1 MRIGGEIAV
10 EQRPGRLADDGAE
23 AECVRAP
30 RGPLPEEERRWVRAA
45 LEGDLAAFDALV
57 SRHWRK
63 VASVVGR
70 FLPDANDVEDVVQ
83 ETFVRAFE
91 NLRGFRGDASVRT
104 WLIRIA
110 VNLCKNRRGEYWRRR
125 VTLTGDDAALRAEA
139 PGERMLAD
147 AALLQ
152 GEWERALHA
161 ALQQL
166 PDRQRLPLL
175 LHFFEDLS
183 GAEIAAVLG
192 WNESTVWSRI
202 YAGCR
207 ALRKKLASYREA

>member
-10 EQRPGRLADDGAE
+10 EPRPMRAAEDGAD
-23 AECVRAP
+23 
-30 RGPLPEEERRWVRAA
+30 EEERRWVRAA

-57 SRHWRK
+57 ARHWRK

-70 FLPDANDVEDVVQ
+70 FLSDANDVEDAVQ

-91 NLRGFRGDASVRT
+91 GLRGFRGDASVRT

-110 VNLCKNRRGEYWRRR
+110 VNLCKNRRSEFWRRR
-125 VTLTGDDAALRAEA
+125 VMLTDDDATLRAEPAGA
-139 PGERMLAD
+139 PALAD

-152 GEWERALHA
+152 GEWERALQI
-161 ALQQL
+161 ALAQL
-166 PDRQRLPLL
+166 AERHRLPIL

-207 ALRKKLASYREA
+207 ELRNKLASYREA

>member
-1 MRIGGEIAV
+1 MRIGGEMAV
-10 EQRPGRLADDGAE
+10 ERRPGRLAGDGAE
-23 AECVRAP
+23 
-30 RGPLPEEERRWVRAA
+30 EEERRWVRAA
-45 LEGDLAAFDALV
+45 LAGDPAAFDALV
-57 SRHWRK
+57 DRHWRK

-70 FLPDANDVEDVVQ
+70 FLADANDVEDTVQ
-83 ETFVRAFE
+83 ETFVRAYE
-91 NLRGFRGDASVRT
+91 SLCGFRGDASVRT

-110 VNLCKNRRGEYWRRR
+110 VNLCKNRRGEFWRRR
-125 VTLTGDDAALRAEA
+125 VTLTDDDAALQAEA
-139 PGERMLAD
+139 SGPRLLAE

-152 GEWERALHA
+152 GEWERALRGA
-161 ALQQL
+161 MQQL
-166 PDRQRLPLL
+166 PDRQRLPIL

>member
-1 MRIGGEIAV
+1 
-10 EQRPGRLADDGAE
+10 
-23 AECVRAP
+23 
-30 RGPLPEEERRWVRAA
+30 
-45 LEGDLAAFDALV
+45 
-57 SRHWRK
+57 
-63 VASVVGR
+63 
-70 FLPDANDVEDVVQ
+70 VQ

-125 VTLTGDDAALRAEA
+125 VTLTGDDAALHPEAAGARTLAE
-139 PGERMLAD
+139 

-152 GEWERALHA
+152 GEWEGALRAA
-161 ALQQL
+161 MQQL
-166 PDRQRLPLL
+166 PDRHRLPIL

-207 ALRKKLASYREA
+207 ALRKKLASYQEA

>member
-10 EQRPGRLADDGAE
+10 EQRPMRVADDGAE
-23 AECVRAP
+23 
-30 RGPLPEEERRWVRAA
+30 EEERRWVRAA

-57 SRHWRK
+57 ARHWRK
-63 VASVVGR
+63 VASVAGC
-70 FLPDANDVEDVVQ
+70 FLSDANDVEDAVQ

-91 NLRGFRGDASVRT
+91 GLRGFRGDASVRT

-110 VNLCKNRRGEYWRRR
+110 VNLCKNRRGEFWRRR
-125 VTLTGDDAALRAEA
+125 VMLTDDDAALRTEPAGA
-139 PGERMLAD
+139 PALAD

-152 GEWERALHA
+152 GEWERALHVA
-161 ALQQL
+161 MAQL
-166 PDRQRLPLL
+166 AERHRLPIL

-207 ALRKKLASYREA
+207 VLRKKLASYREA